1 MIVLKFYQVCLDT
14 GNDDVTILR
23 RQYKKFKKPSN
34 LKILTWNFSGN

>member
-23 RQYKKFKKPSN
+23 RQYKEE
-34 LKILTWNFSGN
+34 I